1 MPHNSLAASLQA
13 TGFGATIAVKTLNP
27 NTYLYGSVNP
37 SVPFDGVTPSQFFDR
52 YGIALIDSKGSLVGE
67 RFSADLLN
75 ELFRHPT
82 NPLNLSS
89 SFDPYSL
96 VTRCDATYAKGVVG
110 NTAAWDTYI
119 LPMHRALFPVV
130 DPPVDPPPPPPPPP
144 VDPPEPPV
152 VDAPP
157 ALPFPSIRK
166 LDRQVQLFTRMGP
179 LKFAALENVL
189 DWFEQYQEW
198 LDRQEF

>member
-1 MPHNSLAASLQA
+1 MHDSLAQSLYA
-13 TGFGATIAVKTLNP
+13 LGFTSTIAVKTLNP

-82 NPLNLSS
+82 NPLNLSD

-96 VTRCDATYAKGVVG
+96 VTRCDATYAKGAVG

-130 DPPVDPPPPPPPPP
+130 DPPPPPP
-144 VDPPEPPV
+144 VDPPDDPPV
-152 VDAPP
+152 DPPAPADPPP

-189 DWFEQYQEW
+189 DWFDQYQEW